1 MREPETR
8 PYEFRPEPPDE
19 GTEEG
24 DGPAAAEPVGGEPT
38 EPAGSGFAAFWRRH
52 RSLFWTLHSLWALAT
67 GVFVVYLARERYA
80 FVPWVVLFLVLTWAS
95 TLYFQ
100 RRMAGDTEDDG
111 EKAGPAVRVT
121 FGEEATSYATRTMY
135 QETLFFL
142 LPFYAYSTVFDSANV
157 VFLGG
162 LGILAVLSC
171 LDLVFDRWLRGS
183 PVVSLLFFSL
193 VAFSA
198 LNLLLPMLLP
208 IDPTTGT
215 RAAAG
220 LAVAG
225 ALPLAHR
232 GIPWTRGIKLR
243 VGLGTV
249 AFLVVTLG
257 FPSVVPPVPLRLE
270 SAVFSSGIDRETLVP
285 TDTLGAEG
293 ELSRLDGVL
302 IVVMEVFA
310 PSNVPTHLTLRWTRD
325 GEIIRESREIEIVA
339 HELGFRIW
347 DSFRP
352 DGAPLEPGLYEVVVR
367 TRDDRL
373 FGRAGIELMEP

>member
-1 MREPETR
+1 M
-8 PYEFRPEPPDE
+8 
-19 GTEEG
+19 
-24 DGPAAAEPVGGEPT
+24 
-38 EPAGSGFAAFWRRH
+38 SGFASFWKRH
-52 RSLFWTLHSLWALAT
+52 RSLFWTVHSLWALAT

-80 FVPWVVLFLVLTWAS
+80 FVPWVVLFLALTWTS
-95 TLYFQ
+95 TLYFH
-100 RRMAGDTEDDG
+100 RRMPAEAVEE
-111 EKAGPAVRVT
+111 EKERAGPGAPAT
-121 FGEEATSYATRTMY
+121 LGQEASSYATRTMY

-162 LGILAVLSC
+162 LGLLAVLSC

-183 PVVSLLFFSL
+183 PLVGLLFFSL

-215 RAAAG
+215 RVAAG
-220 LAVAG
+220 LAVVS

-232 GIPWTRGIKLR
+232 GVRWTRGAKVR
-243 VGLGTV
+243 VGMGTI

-257 FPSVVPPVPLRLE
+257 FPSLVPPVPLRLE
-270 SAVFSSGIDRETLVP
+270 SAVFASGIDRGTLVP
-285 TDTLGAEG
+285 ADTLDAEADLRG
-293 ELSRLDGVL
+293 LEGVL

-310 PSNVPTHLTLRWTRD
+310 PTNVPTHVALRWTRD
-325 GEIIRESREIEIVA
+325 GEVIRESRDIEIVA

-352 DGAPLEPGLYEVVVR
+352 DGTPLEPGAYEVVVR
-367 TRDDRL
+367 TRDHRL
-373 FGRAGIELMEP
+373 FGRASIELSGP